1 MRNMLFE
8 ILTSYEFETFATLK
22 YLNRRDKIIYV
33 RNCLIFNAYIVAR
46 VVHLIL
52 VNLTYVLNCLQV
64 RRLIQTFK

>member
-1 MRNMLFE
+1 MLIRNMLFE
-8 ILTSYEFETFATLK
+8 ILTSYEFATLK
-22 YLNRRDKIIYV
+22 YLNKRDKIIYV

>member
-1 MRNMLFE
+1 MLFE
-8 ILTSYEFETFATLK
+8 ILTSYEFETFPTLK
-22 YLNRRDKIIYV
+22 YLNKRDKIIYV